1 MTQGPPNSQS
11 ASLFQLPFFHFPL
24 LPCLSSPFPF
34 PSSHFYFPSPPLKIS
49 QRSWVTASR
58 SCILMHLFAA
68 FISVFAPQSKHQRR
82 SQWQVNSYAIIRV
95 RNCAPPL
102 KFAALFGQPRTRP
115 RPALNRRFTYTY
127 FNNAYFLNTTI
138 IFQSTCY
145 YTPDHINTGM
155 GDCLRASTSSRYVTS
170 HLGQLSLPSLRGI
183 LNRVPAFAGRD

>member
-1 MTQGPPNSQS
+1 LQICNFISCRNYVAQNTRSLIIISRINTALKVTLNETRHMTQGPPNSQS

-95 RNCAPPL
+95 RNCAPPP
-102 KFAALFGQPRTRP
+102 KVCGPVRP
-115 RPALNRRFTYTY
+115 TA
-127 FNNAYFLNTTI
+127 NTPKAGPE
-138 IFQSTCY
+138 STF
-145 YTPDHINTGM
+145 
-155 GDCLRASTSSRYVTS
+155 
-170 HLGQLSLPSLRGI
+170 HLYLLQ
-183 LNRVPAFAGRD
+183 